1 MRNQRSEEEIKN
13 DIYEDKMSG
22 YYDRGAVKN
31 SVTIRV
37 TVDNDDDD
45 VSLACGVSDD
55 SGVVA
60 EITKI
65 NTSSL

>member
-1 MRNQRSEEEIKN
+1 
-13 DIYEDKMSG
+13 MSG

-37 TVDNDDDD
+37 TVDDDDDD

-60 EITKI
+60 EITKL

>member
-1 MRNQRSEEEIKN
+1 
-13 DIYEDKMSG
+13 
-22 YYDRGAVKN
+22 VKN
-31 SVTIRV
+31 SFTIRV
-37 TVDNDDDD
+37 TVDDDEDD

-60 EITKI
+60 EIVKL

>member
-1 MRNQRSEEEIKN
+1 MKNHRNDEESEN

-22 YYDRGAVKN
+22 YYDRGEVKN

-37 TVDNDDDD
+37 TVDDDEDD

-60 EITKI
+60 EIMKLQ
-65 NTSSL
+65 N

>member
-1 MRNQRSEEEIKN
+1 
-13 DIYEDKMSG
+13 MSG

-37 TVDNDDDD
+37 TVDDDDD

-55 SGVVA
+55 SGAVA
-60 EITKI
+60 EITKL

>member
-1 MRNQRSEEEIKN
+1 
-13 DIYEDKMSG
+13 MSG

-37 TVDNDDDD
+37 TVEDD

-60 EITKI
+60 EIMKL
-65 NTSSL
+65 NTSSV

>member
-1 MRNQRSEEEIKN
+1 MRNHRSEEESEN

-37 TVDNDDDD
+37 TVEDD

-60 EITKI
+60 EIMKL
-65 NTSSL
+65 NTSSV